1 MSETTRPERSR
12 RSRLAP
18 FLVLI
23 GGFALFTWLSGGPP
37 APEPQ
42 GPPASAAPTP
52 RSSAETAQ
60 ATEFLSAAV
69 RAAGLGVITG
79 GADVRPPLPP
89 RYNDLPRVVVRGASA
104 NDPLGIPLLAVVFP
118 DAASAA
124 TAAPEIAAY
133 LVAPTTLVLVPP
145 DATFTLRRSGSLLIV
160 FQRTPSADPDPAAAE
175 ALLTVLATLGEEI
188 PLPR

>member
-1 MSETTRPERSR
+1 MSAAARSPRSR
-12 RSRLAP
+12 LSRLAP

-23 GGFALFTWLSGGPP
+23 GGFLLFTWLSGGPP
-37 APEPQ
+37 SPEPQ

-60 ATEFLSAAV
+60 ATEVLSAAI

-89 RYNDLPRVVVRGASA
+89 QYNDLPRVVVRGASA
-104 NDPLGIPLLAVVFP
+104 NDPLGAPLLAVVFP

-124 TAAPEIAAY
+124 SAAPEIAEY
-133 LVAPTTLVLVPP
+133 LVAPTSLVLVPP
-145 DATFTLRRSGSLLIV
+145 DATFTLRRSGSLLII

-175 ALLTVLATLGEEI
+175 SILTVLATLGEAV

>member
-1 MSETTRPERSR
+1 MSEQSERPRSR
-12 RSRLAP
+12 AARLAP

-37 APEPQ
+37 PPEPQ
-42 GPPASAAPTP
+42 GQPASAAPTP
-52 RSSAETAQ
+52 RSSAELAQ
-60 ATEFLSAAV
+60 ATEYLSAAI

-89 RYNDLPRVVVRGASA
+89 DLNSLPRVVVRGASA
-104 NDPLGIPLLAVVFP
+104 NDPVGLPLVAIVFP
-118 DAASAA
+118 DAAAA
-124 TAAPEIAAY
+124 AAAAERVAEY

-145 DATFTLRRSGSLLIV
+145 DARFILRRSGSLLIL
-160 FQRTPSADPDPAAAE
+160 FQRTPSADLDPAAAE
-175 ALLTVLATLGEEI
+175 ALLAVLATLGEEI

>member
-1 MSETTRPERSR
+1 M
-12 RSRLAP
+12 
-18 FLVLI
+18 I

-37 APEPQ
+37 PPEPQ

-60 ATEFLSAAV
+60 ATEFLSAAI
-69 RAAGLGVITG
+69 RSAGLGVITG

-89 RYNDLPRVVVRGASA
+89 QYNDLPRVVVRGASA

-118 DAASAA
+118 DATSAA
-124 TAAPEIAAY
+124 TAAPEIGAY
-133 LVAPTTLVLVPP
+133 LVLPTTLVLVPP
-145 DATFTLRRSGSLLIV
+145 DATFTLRRSGSLLII
-160 FQRTPSADPDPAAAE
+160 FQRTPSADPDPTAAE
-175 ALLTVLATLGEEI
+175 SLLTVLSTLGEEI